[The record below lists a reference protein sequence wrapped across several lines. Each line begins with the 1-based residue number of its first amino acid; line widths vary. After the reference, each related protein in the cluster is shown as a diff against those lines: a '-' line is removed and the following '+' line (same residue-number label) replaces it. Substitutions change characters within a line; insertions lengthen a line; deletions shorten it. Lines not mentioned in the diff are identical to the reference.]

1 MGASARYVA
10 HALWAASCASE
21 YRAFLR
27 STNDVERVQR
37 DLLLATVRRNAKT
50 AFGREH
56 GFDGV
61 STVEEF
67 RERVPI
73 VGYDDLAPFVA
84 RAAGGEPEV
93 LTDERVRLFEP
104 TGGSTSGT
112 KLIPYTRS
120 LAREFGR
127 AIDTWIADLLFE
139 DRGLWRGTSY
149 WSVSPAGA
157 ARRRT
162 DGGIP
167 IGFEDDSKYLGV
179 LQRRLLGRV
188 LAVPPEVRDLES
200 PDAFR
205 YATLFHL
212 VRDRNLTLVS
222 VWNPTFFTI
231 LLDRLAEWGASLA
244 EDVARGAPRAF
255 GLDAIRGLEA
265 PRDSTRAREIAGACR
280 ASADVA
286 TTATELWRDLRLVSC
301 WADASAERPARA
313 LAAMLPHAR
322 MQAKGLLATE
332 AFVSIPL
339 WRWPA
344 PALAVRS
351 HFVELVPDGAGDSA
365 ALGAHEVVDGR
376 RYSVVVTTG
385 GGLYRYRPRD
395 LVEVVG
401 HAATCPLVRFVGK
414 EDSVSDRF
422 GEKVDE
428 RHADAVVRAAFEP
441 DDVPRF
447 AVLSCERHAGR
458 HAYTLF
464 VDAELDDQSTIRI
477 SDRLESGLAEN
488 FHYAYCRRL
497 EQLGRA
503 RVVRVGSSGAE
514 AFLDECRSRGQRLGD
529 VKPSTLY
536 AKGDLSAAIA
546 GVGQTPEKG

>member
-1 MGASARYVA
+1 MGAAARTVA

-27 STNDVERVQR
+27 STSDVERVQR
-37 DLLLATVRRNAKT
+37 DLLLATVRRNART

-56 GFDGV
+56 GFDRITSV
-61 STVEEF
+61 DAF

-73 VGYDDLAPFVA
+73 RDYEGLAPFVA
-84 RAAGGEPEV
+84 RAAEGETDV
-93 LTDERVRLFEP
+93 LTDEPVRLFEP
-104 TGGSTSGT
+104 TGGSTDGT
-112 KLIPYTRS
+112 KLVPYTAS
-120 LAREFGR
+120 LAREFRR

-162 DGGIP
+162 GGGIP
-167 IGFEDDSKYLGV
+167 IGFEDDSAYLGAV
-179 LQRRLLGRV
+179 QRRLLGQV
-188 LAVPPEVRDLES
+188 LAVPSAVRDLEN

-212 VRDRNLTLVS
+212 VRDRNLSLVS

-231 LLDRLAEWGASLA
+231 LLDRLAEWGSSLA

-255 GLDAIRGLEA
+255 GLDTVHGFEA
-265 PRDSTRAREIAGACR
+265 RPDARRAREIVAACR
-280 ASADVA
+280 ASVDVG
-286 TTATELWRDLRLVSC
+286 TAASELWPELRLVSC

-313 LAAMLPHAR
+313 LAAMLPQAR
-322 MQAKGLLATE
+322 VQAKGLLATE

-351 HFVELVPDGAGDSA
+351 HFVELVPAGEGESGAV
-365 ALGAHEVVDGR
+365 GAHEVVAGR

-385 GGLYRYRPRD
+385 GGLYRYRLRD

-401 HAATCPLVRFVGK
+401 HAGACPLVRFAGK

-422 GEKVDE
+422 GEKIDE
-428 RHADAVVRAAFEP
+428 RHADAVVRSAFEADEP
-441 DDVPRF
+441 PRF
-447 AVLSCERHAGR
+447 AVLSCESVGR
-458 HAYTLF
+458 AHAYTLF
-464 VDAELDDQSTIRI
+464 VDADLDDHAVARI
-477 SDRLESGLAEN
+477 ADRLESGLAEN

-503 RVVRVGSSGAE
+503 RVVLVGRSGAE
-514 AFLDECRSRGQRLGD
+514 AFLDVCRARGQRLGD

-536 AKGDLSAAIA
+536 AKGDLSAALA
-546 GVGQTPEKG
+546 GVGQGAEER